1 MRRLFRRL
9 FRRRGDAPPHASG
22 YREMLESLS
31 EDLPSEVRDALAPG
45 PQVDTTPH
53 ASGRFGYDRTNPIP
67 VCGPPGELDYLAR
80 LRCEGGEPFLFHR
93 LGSYDP
99 GPDGHIVDGY
109 ELVCRKGQHR
119 IILYMDMYHAG
130 SSSLLPEGLSRG
142 SRRGSGQTG
151 WVNGFPEG
159 LWEKR

>member
-1 MRRLFRRL
+1 MRRFFQRL
-9 FRRRGDAPPHASG
+9 FRRRRDARQDLKM
-22 YREMLESLS
+22 YRELLESLPG
-31 EDLPSEVRDALAPG
+31 DLPPEVRDALETG
-45 PQVDTTPH
+45 PQVDTIPQ
-53 ASGRFGYDRTNPIP
+53 ASGRFGYDRSNPVP

-119 IILYMDMYHAG
+119 ITLYLDMYHAG
-130 SSSLLPEGLSRG
+130 SSSLVPEGLSKG
-142 SRRGSGQTG
+142 SRRGFGHGARVES
-151 WVNGFPEG
+151 FPEG
-159 LWEKR
+159 LWEER